1 MQLEST
7 LVGLSVPIGLSFAI
21 NLLSSDDDKVANKE
35 IKNKSKNNSDKTKAY
50 KSKKVSNDINTA
62 RKFRLRSRRVF
73 V

>member
-35 IKNKSKNNSDKTKAY
+35 IK
-50 KSKKVSNDINTA
+50 I
-62 RKFRLRSRRVF
+62 
-73 V
+73 